1 MYEIAII
8 ALLILAYSIFAE
20 KIETYPISGPIIF
33 LFVGII
39 TGPLGLNLL
48 SGGVEKAGYKFL
60 AELALALV
68 LFTDASKTD
77 FKVLKSSI
85 GLPARLL
92 LIGLPL
98 TIIFGIVTGKFFFP
112 ELTWLELGLLATVL
126 APTDAALGEP
136 VVNNKAVPAKIRST
150 LNVESG
156 LNDGIAVPIVLLLLA
171 LYTAQNSEVTNTDA
185 VLLFLKEIGIGALVG
200 LGISYSASLLIKLSL
215 KRHWLEE
222 SWRPM
227 LMITISISCFA
238 LAQSIHGSGFIA
250 AYIGGLLFG
259 KLCHSE
265 KLQFQKAAEGTGKI
279 LSLLVWIIFG
289 AIVISE
295 NISYFSW
302 EIVIY
307 SILSLTVIRMIPV
320 MLSLFR
326 SGLSLHESLFTAWFG
341 PRGLASIV
349 FVIIVMNAHIEHVAT
364 FALTAVCTIFLSVLA
379 HGFTASPMANG
390 FKHK

>member
-1 MYEIAII
+1 MFEIALI
-8 ALLILAYSIFAE
+8 ALLILVYSIFAE
-20 KIETYPISGPIIF
+20 KIEKYPISGPIIF
-33 LFVGII
+33 LVVGLVA
-39 TGPLGLNLL
+39 GPLGLNLL
-48 SGGVEKAGYKFL
+48 GGGVENAGYKFL

-77 FKVLKSSI
+77 FKVLRTNIK
-85 GLPARLL
+85 LPARLL

-98 TIIFGIVTGKFFFP
+98 TIIFGIVTGMFFFP
-112 ELTWLELGLLATVL
+112 ELTWIELGLLATVL

-136 VVNNKAVPAKIRST
+136 VINNKAVPARIRST

-185 VLLFLKEIGIGALVG
+185 FLLFLKEIGIGALVG
-200 LGISYSASLLIKLSL
+200 LVIAYGASRLIKISL
-215 KRHWLEE
+215 ERHWLDE
-222 SWRPM
+222 SWRPT
-227 LMITISISCFA
+227 LMITMAISSFA

-259 KLCHSE
+259 KLCHIE
-265 KLQFQKAAEGTGKI
+265 KVQFQKAADGTGKI
-279 LSLLVWIIFG
+279 LSLLVWVIFG

-295 NISYFSW
+295 NISYFTW
-302 EIVIY
+302 EILIY
-307 SILSLTVIRMIPV
+307 SFLSLTVIRMVPV
-320 MLSLFR
+320 MLSLFK

-349 FVIIVMNAHIEHVAT
+349 FIIIVIDVNIEHVAT
-364 FALTAVCTIFLSVLA
+364 FALTGVCTIFLSVLA
-379 HGFTASPMANG
+379 HGFTASPMANS
-390 FKHK
+390 FKPK